1 MVKKT
6 QVKFKKAKKCRDE
19 AARKFIL
26 SHLRQEPIDFSEIKI
41 PNFLR
46 MIESEIN
53 AEKAIT
59 EETPNSNEDLKK
71 EKNLPELPIFGLSL
85 LDIFQGKE
93 GNSPI
98 LSSIN
103 K

>member
-1 MVKKT
+1 MVKKSK
-6 QVKFKKAKKCRDE
+6 VKFKKAKKCRDE

-26 SHLRQEPIDFSEIKI
+26 SHLRQEPIDFSQIKI
-41 PNFLR
+41 PSFLQ

-53 AEKAIT
+53 AEKTII
-59 EETPNSNEDLKK
+59 EKSSNSNEDLKK

-85 LDIFQGKE
+85 LDIFQGNE
-93 GNSPI
+93 GNTPI
-98 LSSIN
+98 LSSLN